1 MVHQARATG
10 GMWFRYGGLSG
21 VIDPG
26 PGSLVHMRGASPA
39 LDPHLLRA
47 IVLTH
52 KHLDHSS
59 DINVVAEAMTKGGFE
74 KQGTVIIPDDSVN
87 GDDPVLLKYM
97 ARKVGRVCVCADGE
111 RIPLE
116 EGVTAEPVAHIHHGV
131 DCFGM
136 IFRKPGLPT
145 WGILSD
151 TRPLDHFYERYKEC
165 GYLSL
170 NVTFPNKKK
179 HLDHM
184 SAEDAAELLGKLRPK
199 LATLTHLGMVMLE
212 NNPDAIAKS
221 IGTDNTRV
229 LAARDGMVVDLDSL
243 LVTSPVKEKYG
254 ENRETE
260 YEIIY

>member
-52 KHLDHSS
+52 KHLDHST
-59 DINVVAEAMTKGGFE
+59 DINVVAEAMTRGGFE
-74 KQGTVIIPDDSVN
+74 KQGAIIIPDDSVN
-87 GDDPVLLKYM
+87 GSDPVLLKYM

-111 RIPLE
+111 RISFE
-116 EGVTAEPVAHIHHGV
+116 EGVTVEPVAHIHHGV

-136 IFRKPGLPT
+136 IFRKTGLPT

-151 TRPLDHFYERYKEC
+151 TRPLDHFPERYGEC
-165 GYLSL
+165 AYLSL

-212 NNPDAIAKS
+212 NDPDAIAKS
-221 IGTDNTRV
+221 MGTNDTRV
-229 LAARDGMVVDLDSL
+229 LAARDGMVIDLDSL
-243 LVTSPVKEKYG
+243 QVTSPVKEKY
-254 ENRETE
+254 RESLEAE